1 MDIWEEM
8 KSGALYVTSDEELMA
23 VQTACLDRLYDYN
36 HTRPTQGEK
45 RAALLREMFAE
56 IGDGCYIEPPL
67 HANWGGRHVHFG
79 KNIYA
84 NFHLT
89 LVDDTDIYV
98 GDDTMFGPNVTVAT
112 AGHPILPAL
121 REQVYQYN
129 MPVVIGRNCWIGAGA
144 ILLPGVHIGD
154 GTVIGAGSVVTKDI
168 PANVVAVGNPC
179 RVLRPIGARDREYYF
194 QHRKIPPELLKS

>member
-79 KNIYA
+79 KHVYA

-194 QHRKIPPELLKS
+194 QHRKIPSELLKS

>member
-56 IGDGCYIEPPL
+56 IGEGCYIEPPL

-79 KNIYA
+79 KNVYA

-98 GDDTMFGPNVTVAT
+98 GDYTMFGPNVTVAT

-129 MPVVIGRNCWIGAGA
+129 MPVFIGRNCWIGAGA

-179 RVLRPIGARDREYYF
+179 RVLRPIGARDREFYF
-194 QHRKIPPELLKS
+194 KERKIPPELLKS

>member
-8 KSGALYVTSDEELMA
+8 KSGALYVTSDEELMS

-79 KNIYA
+79 KHVYA

-194 QHRKIPPELLKS
+194 KERKIPPELLKS

>member
-1 MDIWEEM
+1 MDIWEET
-8 KSGALYVTSDEELMA
+8 KSGALYVTSDEELMS
-23 VQTACLDRLYDYN
+23 VQTECLDRLYDYN

-79 KNIYA
+79 KHVYS

-98 GDDTMFGPNVTVAT
+98 GDYTMFGPNVTVAT
-112 AGHPILPAL
+112 AGHPILPIL

-194 QHRKIPPELLKS
+194 KERKIPPELLKS

>member
-8 KSGALYVTSDEELMA
+8 KSGALYVTSDEELMS
-23 VQTACLDRLYDYN
+23 VQTECLDRLYDYN

-129 MPVVIGRNCWIGAGA
+129 MPVFIGRNCWIGAGA

-179 RVLRPIGARDREYYF
+179 RVIKNIEDND
-194 QHRKIPPELLKS
+194 